1 MELARFM
8 QSVGRAMRK
17 HALDKAKTVAEFEHW
32 IKKYSWIVL
41 VEREGDLEDVD
52 RNTNLRTL
60 LKRMRD
66 AGYLDG
72 VDLRTEVVLS
82 YDKGEGNIEIDRTNE
97 PEDSVTTKFSDL
109 FDIFHMF
116 ESEEK
121 ARIFQAEVDAI
132 EAEFMNI

>member
-1 MELARFM
+1 M
-8 QSVGRAMRK
+8 
-17 HALDKAKTVAEFEHW
+17 
-32 IKKYSWIVL
+32 L

-72 VDLRTEVVLS
+72 VDLRTEVVLG
-82 YDKGEGNIEIDRTNE
+82 YDKGEGNTEIDRTNE

-121 ARIFQAEVDAI
+121 AQIAAQRVGSLVKDFVDSAGW
-132 EAEFMNI
+132 